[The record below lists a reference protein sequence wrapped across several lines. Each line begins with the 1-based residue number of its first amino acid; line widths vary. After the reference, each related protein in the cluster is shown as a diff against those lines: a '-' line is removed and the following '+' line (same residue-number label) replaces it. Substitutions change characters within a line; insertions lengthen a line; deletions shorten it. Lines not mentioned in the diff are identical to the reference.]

1 MQSKIF
7 REWIKVISG
16 NFHRHWDLDSQPSD
30 PVIVFHFQTREN
42 FNASRDDIKA
52 LSKKMLEVRQVVST
66 AKIDALGTLAEP
78 CSVCKTFVD
87 S

>member
-16 NFHRHWDLDSQPSD
+16 NFHRHWDLNLRPGRC
-30 PVIVFHFQTREN
+30 FYFQTREN

-66 AKIDALGTLAEP
+66 VKIDALGTLAEP
-78 CSVCKTFVD
+78 CCVCEAFVEC
-87 S
+87 